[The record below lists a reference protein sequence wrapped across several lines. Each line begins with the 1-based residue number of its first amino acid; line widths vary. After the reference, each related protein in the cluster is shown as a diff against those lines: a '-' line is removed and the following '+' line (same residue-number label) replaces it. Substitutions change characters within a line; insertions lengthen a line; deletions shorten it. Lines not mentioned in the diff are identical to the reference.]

1 MKIKLNT
8 EQRKS
13 VFILSLIFISFIT
26 TSQTCLNPSYKLNKL
41 KSKGLTK
48 DTIYNWVQKD
58 LSFIQ
63 LTSHDTIADIGSYNG
78 YYPLLY
84 SVSTDSIV
92 FYLNDI
98 VNTGFIYF
106 DSIYTLCTKIRGSK
120 ITNEFKIVMGENDST
135 NLPSITFN
143 KIILRD
149 ALHHFKSP
157 VSMLTDI
164 KRIIKPNGKLILF
177 ESIKNSQV
185 PNATLC
191 KGSMTKDELVKLLGE
206 NGFTLTRQKFT
217 ENDRFW
223 FEFKLSKVKN
233 FKTVINK

>member
-8 EQRKS
+8 EKRKNI
-13 VFILSLIFISFIT
+13 FLLSFIFISLVI

-78 YYPLLY
+78 YYPSLY

-98 VNTGFIYF
+98 VNDGFVYF
-106 DSIYTLCTKIRGSK
+106 DSINTICTKIRGAK
-120 ITNEFKIVMGENDST
+120 MTNEFKIILGENDST
-135 NLPSITFN
+135 NLPSNTFD
-143 KIILRD
+143 KVILRD

-157 VSMLTDI
+157 LKMLVDI
-164 KRIIKPNGKLILF
+164 KRIIKPNAKLLLF
-177 ESIKNSQV
+177 ESIRNPQV
-185 PNATLC
+185 ANNTLC
-191 KGSMTKDELVKLLGE
+191 RGSMTKDELVKLMGE
-206 NGFTLTRQKFT
+206 NGFLLTRQKFT

-223 FEFKLSKVKN
+223 FEFKLLK
-233 FKTVINK
+233 